1 MVTGHTSSHAVT
13 HDPHIQIGRATLCRR
28 GKGAARLMA
37 IDLLLH
43 RAPRAECLTG
53 LRAGTPVSRSVYA
66 DSFVHRNIAP
76 YSLPVA
82 TLRSAGQ
89 I

>member
-1 MVTGHTSSHAVT
+1 MVNMVTGHTSTHASNPT
-13 HDPHIQIGRATLCRR
+13 HIGGVILCRR
-28 GKGAARLMA
+28 GEGAGRLTA

-53 LRAGTPVSRSVYA
+53 LRAGTPVTRSVYA

-76 YSLPVA
+76 RSLPVA
-82 TLRSAGQ
+82 TLRCQ
-89 I
+89 RIV